1 MKGYAQ
7 QHGIDYDEVFAPVA
21 RLDSVRLLIALA
33 AHESWEVHHMDVKSA
48 FLNGELGEE
57 VYVQQPAGF
66 VVTGKEHKVLKLRKA
81 LYGLHQAPRAWNEKL
96 DKTMK
101 SLGFRKSISE
111 PAIYLRRNIKSQL
124 VVGVYVDDL
133 IITGTNCEDI
143 KLFKEEMAAVFK
155 MTDLGL
161 LKYYLGIEVRQNKEG
176 ISLSQGAYAEKILEK
191 NGMRECNPCQT
202 PMETRLKLSKLSTE
216 PLVDVTVYRSLG
228 NPV

>member
-1 MKGYAQ
+1 MKRDEQGAVSKHKARLVVKGYAQ

-33 AHESWEVHHMDVKSA
+33 AHEGWEVHHMDVKSA
-48 FLNGELGEE
+48 FLNGDLCEE
-57 VYVQQPAGF
+57 VYVQQPDGF
-66 VVTGKEHKVLKLRKA
+66 VVTGREHKVLRLKKA

-101 SLGFRKSISE
+101 SLSFKKSSSE
-111 PAIYLRRNIKSQL
+111 PAIYLRRNSKSQL

-143 KLFKEEMAAVFK
+143 KLFKKQMAVVFK

-161 LKYYLGIEVRQNKEG
+161 LKYYLGIEVRQ
-176 ISLSQGAYAEKILEK
+176 ITQGDI
-191 NGMRECNPCQT
+191 
-202 PMETRLKLSKLSTE
+202 
-216 PLVDVTVYRSLG
+216 
-228 NPV
+228 